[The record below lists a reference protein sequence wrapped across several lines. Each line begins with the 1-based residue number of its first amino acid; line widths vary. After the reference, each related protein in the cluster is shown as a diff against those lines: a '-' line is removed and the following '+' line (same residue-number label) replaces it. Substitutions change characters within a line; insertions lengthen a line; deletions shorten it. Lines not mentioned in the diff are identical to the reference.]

1 MKKTYGLLILGSILE
16 YYDYAIYIYFAKA
29 IGNALIPINNNVSN
43 LVATFSIFAISAL
56 IRPLGGM
63 IFAHNGDRKGRK
75 NSFTWTILLMA
86 IPTFCIGL
94 IPNQLTIGILAT
106 ILLLFLRSVQGFA
119 IGGEIPASMVF
130 AYEISKTNKALNT
143 NIVMAGTNIGLFLAS
158 VVCAFLLDHQLS
170 FIASWRIAFFIGGV
184 FGIISYFLRKKLSE
198 SPEFN
203 KISTM
208 IHHKRKMP
216 FMELVHTHKIAM
228 LQMTIFACYCASLIS
243 VFSIFMPNYLNQF
256 QHIPLSQA
264 MSLNSS
270 SIIIFIISALI
281 AGKFDYLFNKAFL
294 IISAVLFNGAIYWT
308 FNNISQLDFNT
319 VKLIQLATLCYMGI
333 ICGRLPVIICNFF
346 PTTVRYS
353 GVALSYNISFG
364 IVVGVSQ
371 LILTSLIVV
380 TSNLQVPMYYIV
392 MFSIPYLFFLLTVKA
407 DKLNIYQ

>member
-1 MKKTYGLLILGSILE
+1 MKKTYALLILGSILE

-29 IGNALIPINNNVSN
+29 IGSALIPVNNQVNN

-63 IFAHNGDRKGRK
+63 IFAHSGDSKGRK
-75 NSFTWTILLMA
+75 NSFTWTILLMG

-94 IPNQLTIGILAT
+94 IPNQATIGIAAT
-106 ILLLFLRSVQGFA
+106 ICLLLLRSLQGFA
-119 IGGEIPASMVF
+119 IGGEVPAAMVF

-143 NIVMAGTNIGLFLAS
+143 NIVVAGTNIGLFLAS
-158 VVCAFLLDHQLS
+158 IICVFLLDHQLE
-170 FIASWRIAFFIGGV
+170 FIESWRIAFLLGGL

-198 SPEFN
+198 SPEFIQIAAN
-203 KISTM
+203 IE
-208 IHHKRKMP
+208 HKPKVP
-216 FMELVHTHKIAM
+216 VIELITQHKLATVH
-228 LQMTIFACYCASLIS
+228 MTFFACYCASMVA
-243 VFSIFMPNYLNQF
+243 VFSIFMPNYLSQF

-270 SIIIFIISALI
+270 SIFIFIISALI
-281 AGKFDYLFNKAFL
+281 AGKFDYIFNKLFL
-294 IISAVLFNGAIYWT
+294 ICSAVIFNCAIYWL

-319 VKLIQLATLCYMGI
+319 IKLIQLAILAYMGI
-333 ICGRLPVIICNFF
+333 VCGRLPVIICNFF

-371 LILTSLIVV
+371 LILTSLIEV
-380 TSNLQVPMYYIV
+380 TSNLQIPMYYIV
-392 MFSIPYLFFLLTVKA
+392 MFSIPYLFFLLKVKA
-407 DKLNIYQ
+407 DKLIIYK